1 MKQYKKLLHVMS
13 TDSVLKSYLVPLYN
27 FWQVLKELPLTVWF
41 SDASIKS
48 HQLSLFWREPQ
59 SDYQWL
65 PSVCEALWVV
75 SGTGDCSLD

>member
-1 MKQYKKLLHVMS
+1 MKQYTKLLHGMLI
-13 TDSVLKSYLVPLYN
+13 DCNHNYLVHLYN
-27 FWQVLKELPLTVWF
+27 LWQVLTELPLTVWF

-48 HQLSLFWREPQ
+48 LQPSLFWTEPQ

-65 PSVCEALWVV
+65 PSVCEALSGV